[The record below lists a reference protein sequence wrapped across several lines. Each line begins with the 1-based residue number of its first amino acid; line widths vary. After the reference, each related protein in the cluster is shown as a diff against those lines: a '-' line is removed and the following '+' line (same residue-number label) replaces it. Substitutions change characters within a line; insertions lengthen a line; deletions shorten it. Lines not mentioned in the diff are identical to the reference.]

1 MLQSMLK
8 IRAVVPGLALFLSLT
23 SCGITIP
30 QDPEGTLE
38 KVTGG
43 ILRVGVSEN
52 AEWVQLP
59 PGGDPE
65 GIEPGLVEEFADTLD
80 ATIEWVPGAEHEL
93 ADDLFNGEL
102 DMAIGGLGADTPWI
116 KEAGITRPYTE
127 TTDERGKTVQHIML
141 VPLGENAFLL
151 KLDQFLQEQEV
162 EL

>member
-1 MLQSMLK
+1 MLLSMLK
-8 IRAVVPGLALFLSLT
+8 IGAVIPGLVLLLGLT

-38 KVTGG
+38 KVSGG

-52 AEWVQLP
+52 AQWVQLP
-59 PGGDPE
+59 PTGDPQ
-65 GIEPGLVEEFADTLD
+65 GIEPELVEEFADTLD
-80 ATIEWVPGAEHEL
+80 AAIVWVPGAEHEL
-93 ADDLFNGEL
+93 AGDLFHGEL
-102 DMAIGGLGADTPWI
+102 DMAIGGFGADTPWV

-127 TTDERGKTVQHIML
+127 TADERGKTIKHIML

-151 KLDQFLQEQEV
+151 ELDQFLQAQEV

>member
-1 MLQSMLK
+1 MLPSMLK
-8 IRAVVPGLALFLSLT
+8 MVAVIPGLVLLLGLT

-38 KVTGG
+38 KVSGG

-52 AEWVQLP
+52 EQWVQLP
-59 PGGDPE
+59 PTGDPQ
-65 GIEPGLVEEFADTLD
+65 GIEPGLVEKFADTLD

-93 ADDLFNGEL
+93 ASDLFHGEL
-102 DMAIGGLGADTPWI
+102 DMAIGGFGADTPWV

-127 TTDERGKTVQHIML
+127 TTDERGKTVKHVML

-151 KLDQFLQEQEV
+151 ELDQFLQAQEV